1 MTADLST
8 PTGDPDG
15 PASYGDGPIERL
27 PSGAPHRSAGSPRTP
42 PPASRAASWRSR
54 IVRQALVVSVSAMRS
69 RSGGG
74 PPDPDGPISD
84 LEEYALAMRTGMEKL
99 AARLPGTRGVSVREE
114 VHAPVP
120 GLWVVDDRARVRTSA
135 DASTPGGDG
144 DLVRGDEVATTERV
158 VLHLHGGAYCMGSPV
173 THRGLGAT
181 LSRTARGAVFLPDYR
196 LAPEHVFPAALDDAY
211 AIYRWLI
218 DDRGVAPARLAVT
231 GDSAGGGLAASLL
244 VRLRD
249 EGLPLPAC
257 YVGMSPWTD
266 LAGTGA
272 SMTELDGTDPW
283 LSARMVAP
291 AARSYA
297 GNAALDD
304 PAVSPLYADLTGLPP
319 VLVHVGGDE
328 ILLDDAVRFVEACRE
343 QDVDASLGRFEGLW
357 HVFHA
362 FPGMP
367 ESRYALREIGA
378 FIRRHTSGGPVPT
391 SGSVSGPAT

>member
-1 MTADLST
+1 MTADSAATVDDL
-8 PTGDPDG
+8 GDDPLGSVPDRAFDQA
-15 PASYGDGPIERL
+15 PARAFAPAA
-27 PSGAPHRSAGSPRTP
+27 GAPPRRP
-42 PPASRAASWRSR
+42 SVRSR
-54 IVRQALVVSVSAMRS
+54 IVRQLLVTAVRTMRS

-74 PPDPDGPISD
+74 PPDPAGPIAD
-84 LEEYALAMRTGMEKL
+84 LEAYALGMRTGMEKM
-99 AARLPGTRGVSVREE
+99 ASRIPVTRGITARTDD
-114 VHAPVP
+114 HAPVS
-120 GLWVVDDRARVRTSA
+120 GLWVVDDRARVR
-135 DASTPGGDG
+135 ASGDRGSGGHV
-144 DLVRGDEVATTERV
+144 VRGDEVATTQRV
-158 VLHLHGGAYCMGSPV
+158 VLHLHGGAYCMGSPA

-181 LSRTARGAVFLPDYR
+181 LSRTSRAAVFLPDYR

-211 AIYRWLI
+211 ATYRWLT
-218 DDRGVAPARLAVT
+218 DERGVAPERLAVT
-231 GDSAGGGLAASLL
+231 GDSAGGGLGASLM

-272 SMTELDGTDPW
+272 SMSELDGTDPW

-297 GNAALDD
+297 GEAELDD

-328 ILLDDAVRFVEACRE
+328 ILLDDAVRFVETCRE
-343 QDVDASLGRFEGLW
+343 YGVDASLGRFDGLW

-367 ESRYALREIGA
+367 ESRDALREIGA
-378 FIRRHTSGGPVPT
+378 FIRRHTGQD
-391 SGSVSGPAT
+391 PAAAAAA

>member
-1 MTADLST
+1 LTADIAA
-8 PTGDPDG
+8 PAGDPDG
-15 PASYGDGPIERL
+15 FASGGGQGER
-27 PSGAPHRSAGSPRTP
+27 
-42 PPASRAASWRSR
+42 PPAGTTRPPRPSRAESRGASWRSR

-74 PPDPDGPISD
+74 PPDPDGPVSD
-84 LEEYALAMRTGMEKL
+84 LEDYALGMRTGMEKL
-99 AARLPGTRGVSVREE
+99 AARFPGKRGVSVRDEM
-114 VHAPVP
+114 HAPVA
-120 GLWVVDDRARVRTSA
+120 GLWVVDDRARVRTDL
-135 DASTPGGDG
+135 DASAPGGG
-144 DLVRGDEVATTERV
+144 DDVVRGDEVATTARV
-158 VLHLHGGAYCMGSPV
+158 VLHLHGGGYCMGSPA

-181 LSRTARGAVFLPDYR
+181 LSRTARAAVFLPEYR

-211 AIYRWLI
+211 ATYRWLV
-218 DDRGVAPARLAVT
+218 DDRGVAPERLAVT

-297 GNAALDD
+297 GATALDD

-343 QDVDASLGRFEGLW
+343 QGVDASLGRFEGLW

-367 ESRYALREIGA
+367 ESRDALREIGA
-378 FIRRHTSGGPVPT
+378 FVRRHTSGDLAPDSRGAPGPT
-391 SGSVSGPAT
+391 T